1 MEQKLAGIADISG
14 KEFDFVV
21 AGGGTAGCVVAARLS
36 ENPNISVALLE
47 AGPAH
52 FDDPLVSGYVGW
64 TGTVTNPEYD
74 WNYLTTPQR
83 GFKGEPTIFPRGRGL
98 GGSSQINWLIWQL
111 PQREEMDAVGKL
123 GNEGWNWETFHK
135 YAKKV
140 QRFCPP
146 DPNER
151 NEFKNLY
158 KSDAVGHDGP
168 ISISFGRDSCG
179 ADAAWQRALAVNG
192 VDTISTALDGDIAG
206 TWKGVANVDPVSRSR
221 AYSANGYLY
230 PALDRPNLKVL
241 VDAYVY
247 KLITSEHADEVVA
260 TAVEFEHGGQVH
272 KVFAR
277 KEVIVSA
284 GHVAVKSPHILELS
298 GVGDR
303 KILEPLGIPVQL
315 DLPSVGTN
323 VQEHVT
329 MIGSRIKMVE
339 DRGLIT
345 FGMLDDREFAEKLRV
360 TLGLKDSFNLAQDGF
375 SFVPIQ
381 IGSERAEQLV
391 QKQRAK
397 FAKGDYSPGLKA
409 SYEKQLELLANP
421 KVPDFE
427 IFFFPSTF
435 PIPPPE
441 PSKPHVGIYSL
452 VSRPFT
458 RGTIHVQ
465 SADPKAWPA
474 IDPHYF
480 EEDIDMDIMVDAMK
494 FIRKV
499 TRTEPFKSLVVEEQL
514 PGPNVNTDEEI
525 SAYVRKNTCSS
536 FHTTGSMSMMPRDKG
551 GVVDPRFRV
560 YGTKNIRVVDLSIL
574 PIHTAVHPQATVYAI
589 AEMGKSSNLRPVR
602 NSGRLLSCALPTA
615 CDVIKRDYQ

>member
-1 MEQKLAGIADISG
+1 MKQKLAKIADILG
-14 KEFDFVV
+14 KEFDFVIV
-21 AGGGTAGCVVAARLS
+21 GGGTAGCVVAARLS

-47 AGPAH
+47 AGSAH
-52 FDDPLVSGYVGW
+52 FDDPLVSDPFRW
-64 TGTVTNPEYD
+64 TKIIDNPKYD
-74 WNYLTTPQR
+74 WKYLTTPQP
-83 GFKGEPTIFPRGRGL
+83 GLHGEPTMWPRGRGL
-98 GGSSQINWLIWQL
+98 GGTSQINGL
-111 PQREEMDAVGKL
+111 PGLKPAAWAGLGLGSGSGLGSTLPQAQARALSPSRARTSLVWNLQQREEMDAVGEL

-151 NEFKNLY
+151 SEFKNLY

-168 ISISFGRDSCG
+168 IPLSFGRDSCG
-179 ADAAWQRALAVNG
+179 ADAAWQRALAENG

-206 TWKGVANVDPVSRSR
+206 TWKSVSNVDP
-221 AYSANGYLY
+221 
-230 PALDRPNLKVL
+230 
-241 VDAYVY
+241 
-247 KLITSEHADEVVA
+247 HADEVAA
-260 TAVEFEHGGQVH
+260 TAVEFEHCGQVH

-284 GHVAVKSPHILELS
+284 GHVFPSAVESPHVLELS
-298 GVGDR
+298 GIGDR

-323 VQEHVT
+323 VQEHIAMAV
-329 MIGSRIKMVE
+329 SQIKMVE

-345 FGMLDDREFAEKLRV
+345 STMLDNKGLSEKIWMEF
-360 TLGLKDSFNLAQDGF
+360 GLKDSFKLSLNNF

-391 QKQRAK
+391 QKQSAK
-397 FAKGDYSPGLKA
+397 IAKGDYPLGLKA
-409 SYEKQLELLANP
+409 SYEKQLELLENP

-427 IFFFPSTF
+427 MMFLPF
-435 PIPPPE
+435 PILMPPPV
-441 PSKPHVGIYSL
+441 PDKPYITIFPI

-474 IDPHYF
+474 IDPHYY
-480 EEDIDMDIMVDAMK
+480 EEDIDLDIMVDATK
-494 FIRKV
+494 FVRKV
-499 TRTEPFKSLVVEEQL
+499 TQTEPFKSLVVEEQL
-514 PGPNVNTDEEI
+514 PGPSVNTDEEMYEY
-525 SAYVRKNTCSS
+525 ARKYTYSGW
-536 FHTTGSMSMMPRDKG
+536 HTAGSMSMMPRDKG

-589 AEMGKSSNLRPVR
+589 AEM
-602 NSGRLLSCALPTA
+602 A
-615 CDVIKRDYQ
+615 CDIVRHAYQ